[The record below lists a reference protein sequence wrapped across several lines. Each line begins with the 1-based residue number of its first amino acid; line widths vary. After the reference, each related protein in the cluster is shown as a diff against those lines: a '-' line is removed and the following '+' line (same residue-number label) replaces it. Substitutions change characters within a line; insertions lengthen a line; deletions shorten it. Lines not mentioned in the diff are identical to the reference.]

1 MTYYN
6 TRYQLRLLFDEKKDS
21 KSTNTQNKIN
31 VTKITSKETLL
42 EKQIRNRMQK
52 DFNKKLEMFKNET
65 NKKIDALQKKI
76 EELEEKLNSN
86 YSDDNES
93 DESDESDDDVSYDSD
108 ESYEPDELECSDDD
122 EIL

>member
-6 TRYQLRLLFDEKKDS
+6 TRYQLRLLFGEEKDC
-21 KSTNTQNKIN
+21 KSTKTQNKIN
-31 VTKITSKETLL
+31 VTKITSKEALL
-42 EKQIRNRMQK
+42 EKQIRNKIQK

-76 EELEEKLNSN
+76 EELEKKHNSS
-86 YSDDNES
+86 YSDDN
-93 DESDESDDDVSYDSD
+93 ESDESDDDVSYDSD
-108 ESYEPDELECSDDD
+108 ESYEPDELESSDD